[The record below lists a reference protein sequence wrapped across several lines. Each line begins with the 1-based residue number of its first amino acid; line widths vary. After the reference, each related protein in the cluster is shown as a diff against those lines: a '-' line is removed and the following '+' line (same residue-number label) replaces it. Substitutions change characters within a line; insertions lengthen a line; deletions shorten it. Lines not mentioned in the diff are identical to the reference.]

1 MEEISLPEQIR
12 ANLERIDIPVE
23 KVENVIRSADIH
35 TSLSKWKR

>member
-1 MEEISLPEQIR
+1 MSLPEQIS

-23 KVENVIRSADIH
+23 KCENVIRSEDIH